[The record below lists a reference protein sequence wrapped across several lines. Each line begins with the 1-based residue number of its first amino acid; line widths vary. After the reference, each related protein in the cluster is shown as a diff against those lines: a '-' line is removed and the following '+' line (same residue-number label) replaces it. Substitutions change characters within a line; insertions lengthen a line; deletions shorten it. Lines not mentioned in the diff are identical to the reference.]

1 MNQFATKCRACGA
14 TIMFLKTAKGKT
26 MPVDEGAVF
35 FKAHPDGKELFIL
48 GDGST
53 MRGNQVSDRAE
64 GDQFGYISHFAT
76 CPAAGMFR
84 ERGKK
89 ARKAAV
95 NDG

>member
-1 MNQFATKCRACGA
+1 MNRFTQKCRACGA
-14 TIMFLKTAKGKT
+14 PIMFLKTAKGKT

-76 CPAAGMFR
+76 CPNADDFR
-84 ERGKK
+84 KRGKK
-89 ARKAAV
+89 ARNGAA
-95 NDG
+95 GC

>member
-26 MPVDEGAVF
+26 MPVDESAVF

-48 GDGST
+48 GDGTT
-53 MRGNQVSDRAE
+53 MRGNRVTDRAE
-64 GDQFGYISHFAT
+64 GDRFGYISHFAT
-76 CPAAGMFR
+76 CPAADQFR
-84 ERGKK
+84 KRGKK
-89 ARKAAV
+89 ARKAAI

>member
-1 MNQFATKCRACGA
+1 MNRFTQKCRACGA
-14 TIMFLKTAKGKT
+14 PIIFLKTAKGKT

-76 CPAAGMFR
+76 CPNADDFR
-84 ERGKK
+84 KRGK
-89 ARKAAV
+89 
-95 NDG
+95 